1 VRSKIARSIRNT
13 IGDGLRRSAGRDP
26 DKTALVF
33 GERSW
38 TYAELDAAANRV
50 ANALLQKGLEK
61 GDRVAA
67 YGRNSDAYAIAW
79 LACTRTGLIHVPINF
94 ALSGEELLY
103 ILNQSGSKA
112 LFYDASLTEE
122 VEAVRDRTE
131 AETMGTLH
139 GGDDFD
145 LLAAASE
152 GEDAEPEMELDENDV
167 AQLLYTSGTTAAPKG
182 AMLTHRA
189 LISEYV
195 SCIAALEHHP
205 DDRAIAALPLYHSA
219 QMHVLLMPLLLV
231 GATNHVVTAP
241 HPEECCRIIER
252 EHINSMFAPPTVW
265 ISFLRHPAFEKH
277 DLSSLQKLQYGASI
291 MPTPVLKELR
301 ERLPGPR
308 LYNCYGQSEIAPLA
322 TVLRPEE
329 HREELLAS
337 AGRPVLN
344 VETRVVDPEMND
356 APAGEMGEIVHRSPH
371 LMIGYWEK
379 PEETEEV
386 FVGGWFHS
394 GDLGYLDEG
403 GYLYVVDRVKDVI
416 NTGGVQVAGREVED
430 VLYDHESV
438 SEVAVIALP
447 DPKWIEAVSAVV
459 ALKEGAEP
467 GDALIDELRAHA
479 RERLASFKIPKHIFF
494 VDDLPRNT
502 AGKIL
507 KRELRARFAAEV
519 EGEPTE
525 DPTPPR

>member
-1 VRSKIARSIRNT
+1 MRSKIARSIRNT
-13 IGDGLRRSAGRDP
+13 LGDGLRRSAGRDP

-38 TYAELDAAANRV
+38 TYAELDAAANQV
-50 ANALLQKGLEK
+50 ANVLLENGLKK

-67 YGRNSDAYAIAW
+67 YGRNSDAYVLAW
-79 LACTRTGLIHVPINF
+79 LACARAGLIHVPVNF

-103 ILNQSGSKA
+103 ILDQSGSKA

-122 VEAVRDRTE
+122 AEAVCDRTGVEAT
-131 AETMGTLH
+131 GTLH
-139 GGDDFD
+139 GGNGFD
-145 LLAAASE
+145 LLAAAS
-152 GEDAEPEMELDENDV
+152 GGDDAEPEVELDENDV

-189 LISEYV
+189 LMSEYA

-219 QMHVLLMPLLLV
+219 QMHVLLMPLMLV
-231 GATNHVVTAP
+231 GAASYIVTAP
-241 HPEECCRIIER
+241 DPEECCRVIER
-252 EHINSMFAPPTVW
+252 EKINSMFAPPTVW

-329 HREELLAS
+329 HKEDLLAS

-344 VETRVVDPEMND
+344 VETRVVDPKMNE
-356 APAGEMGEIVHRSPH
+356 APAGELGEIVHRSPQ
-371 LMIGYWEK
+371 LMVGYWEK

-386 FVGGWFHS
+386 FEGGWFHS
-394 GDLGYLDEG
+394 GDLGYLGED

-430 VLYDHESV
+430 ALYDHDSV

-467 GDALIDELRAHA
+467 GDALIDELRSHA
-479 RERLASFKIPKHIFF
+479 RERLASFKVPKHIFF
-494 VDDLPRNT
+494 VEDLPRNT

-507 KRELRARFAAEV
+507 KRELRERFASKISA
-519 EGEPTE
+519 
-525 DPTPPR
+525 DA